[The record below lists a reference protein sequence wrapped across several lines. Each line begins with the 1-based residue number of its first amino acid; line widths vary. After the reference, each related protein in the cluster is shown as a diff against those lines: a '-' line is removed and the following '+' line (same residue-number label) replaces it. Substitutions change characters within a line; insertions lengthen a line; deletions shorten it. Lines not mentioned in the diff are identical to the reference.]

1 MIQQFDPAQR
11 IIDQVVAG
19 HMSALPLNVAR
30 WAKKRMAYIE
40 KKDGDKESRYWLRD
54 LADHFKGLPF
64 KFSANDAD
72 LVHEADATAKNMA
85 MLHKAGAPLGR
96 LLSLAK
102 SKGIGEVKGTDDDAI
117 MARLEC
123 PIHWRRKIRQSFNRQ
138 AETIIRNELG
148 FVHGKNQLYI
158 SDDGRDRYLQ
168 RQKRNKA
175 MLELMIAVN
184 DLGQEFTLQE
194 LSDVSVSN
202 PAIRRAELMT
212 RIAGFESMAMDLGHA
227 GEFITITCPSRFHA
241 VYERSGQ
248 RNDKFDS
255 STPKDAQAY
264 LQTVWGRIKSRLDRM
279 GIKIYGFRVAEP
291 HHDGCP
297 HWHGLFFMDKK
308 YVKDFRRTVAR
319 YACRA
324 DRKELGLRY
333 VETKIEARELATER
347 RRYALQIAETTGKK
361 VPAQSWFVQQI
372 SVEADYWANADYK
385 VFARVGAR
393 VDFKAINW
401 AKGTAAGY
409 IAKYIAKNIDG
420 TKNNGDNIG
429 PDFEDDK
436 LRDLQETAVRVIAW
450 ASTWGIRQFQQVGG
464 APVGVWRELRRIDAD
479 TVDAGQD
486 IERAARAADAGDW
499 GKYVSIMG
507 GIGAARKDLLLMPH
521 KDPVETLNR
530 YNEPC
535 QPVLRG
541 IKSRLTGEIQVTRE
555 HQWVLTLKGREANT
569 RTGVNNST
577 KNPFLKP
584 EFKNYLDNNDLNL
597 KQNFDCVE
605 TFHDEAPEL
614 RESDFSYAGGCGTFT
629 MDELQLMKE
638 AKTNSARTKKMIQ
651 VRDKMKTVYRPKGL
665 YAGIQSL
672 NGTLS
677 EIDVSVVTVGYS
689 DVEKRVPIKAAVY
702 KRKNR
707 QNGLQPLAPYS
718 PGEFANVKPKA
729 PWFDYSKPE
738 SVDSILA
745 RAKALIEAFDNF
757 DEEIYF

>member
-19 HMSALPLNVAR
+19 HMSALPLNVAKWAAKR
-30 WAKKRMAYIE
+30 MVYIAKKHGE
-40 KKDGDKESRYWLRD
+40 KESRYWLRD

-72 LVHEADATAKNMA
+72 LVHEADTTAKNMA
-85 MLHKAGAPLGR
+85 MLHKAGTPLAR
-96 LLSLAK
+96 LLSIAM
-102 SKGIGEVKGTDDDAI
+102 SKGIDEVKGTDDDAI

-123 PIHWRRKIRQSFNRQ
+123 PIHWRRKIRQGFNRQ

-148 FVHGKNQLYI
+148 FVHGRNQLYI
-158 SDDGRDRYLQ
+158 SDDGCDRYLQ

-212 RIAGFESMAMDLGHA
+212 RIAGFESMAIDLGHA

-248 RNDKFDS
+248 RNDKFDG
-255 STPKDAQAY
+255 STPKEAQAY

-308 YVKDFRRTVAR
+308 HVKDFRRTVAR

-333 VETKIEARELATER
+333 VETKIEAKELATER
-347 RRYALQIAETTGKK
+347 RRYALKVAETTGQK

-409 IAKYIAKNIDG
+409 IVKYIAKNIDG
-420 TKNNGDNIG
+420 VKNNGDSVG

-436 LRDLQETAVRVIAW
+436 LRSVQETAVRVIAW

-464 APVGVWRELRRIDAD
+464 APVGVWRELRRID
-479 TVDAGQD
+479 VDKHTDLGQD
-486 IERAARAADAGDW
+486 IERAARAADVGDW
-499 GKYVSIMG
+499 GKYVAIMG
-507 GIGAARKDLLLMPH
+507 GIGVSRKDLPLMPH
-521 KDPVETLNR
+521 KDPVDTLNR

-555 HQWVLTLKGREANT
+555 HQWVLTLKGREAAPWT
-569 RTGVNNST
+569 CVNNST
-577 KNPFLKP
+577 KNTFLKP
-584 EFKNYLDNNDLNL
+584 EFINHLDNNELE
-597 KQNFDCVE
+597 KTATTGQTE
-605 TFHDEAPEL
+605 TFYDEAPDL
-614 RESDFSYAGGCGTFT
+614 IESDFSYAGGRGALTK
-629 MDELQLMKE
+629 DELQLIKE
-638 AKTNSARTKKMIQ
+638 AKTNSARAKKMIQ
-651 VRDKMKTVYRPKGL
+651 LREKMKTVYRPQGL
-665 YAGIQSL
+665 YEGIQL
-672 NGTLS
+672 
-677 EIDVSVVTVGYS
+677 
-689 DVEKRVPIKAAVY
+689 IKA
-702 KRKNR
+702 
-707 QNGLQPLAPYS
+707 GGAPYS
-718 PGEFANVKPKA
+718 PGEFTGVKPKA

-738 SVDSILA
+738 SVDSLLA
-745 RAKALIEAFDNF
+745 KAKALIEAFDDF
-757 DEEIYF
+757 EEEIYF